1 MRHLALAEYLLTSAH
16 DLASH
21 DLQLF
26 LLSYIC
32 TINEYNLS
40 GSVLIEDRFT
50 SILWYEYDVILT

>member
-1 MRHLALAEYLLTSAH
+1 MRHLASAEYLLTSAH

-32 TINEYNLS
+32 TINEYNLL
-40 GSVLIEDRFT
+40 GLF
-50 SILWYEYDVILT
+50 SID